1 MKPNQTN
8 IQKLL
13 EFGILNIDKSAG
25 PTSFSVSHYIKNQL
39 KLRKT
44 SHFGTLDPNVSGV
57 LPIALNRACK
67 LTGFFLGSD
76 KTYIG
81 IMHTH
86 KEQDIKELQELINK
100 EFIGKIT
107 QLPPKKSAV
116 KRQERQ
122 REIQTFE
129 LLEQDEKDILFITK
143 VQGGTY
149 IRKLIHDLGEQIQGA
164 HMTELRRIQAGL
176 FNEETSINLYDLK
189 QAIHEYKLGD
199 SKPLE
204 SLITPAQELIKKA
217 FQIIQVK
224 SSAIRTLKT
233 GKPLYKKDLKNP
245 EDWERLEQD
254 TFAIFSGEQFIEIA
268 KKSNEKSILARSL
281 FVFN

>member
-1 MKPNQTN
+1 MKPTIKQ
-8 IQKLL
+8 LL
-13 EFGILNIDKSAG
+13 EFGILNIDKPAG
-25 PTSFSVSHYIKNQL
+25 PTSFSTSHYIKNQL

-44 SHFGTLDPNVSGV
+44 SHFGTLDPNVTGV

-86 KEQDIKELQELINK
+86 KKQDIKELQELINK

-176 FNEETSINLYDLK
+176 FNEEESITLYELK

-204 SLITPAQELIKKA
+204 KLIISAQELIKQA
-217 FQIIQVK
+217 FPIIQVK
-224 SSAIRTLKT
+224 AQAIRTLRT
-233 GKPLYKKDLKNP
+233 GKPLYKKDLKDP
-245 EDWERLEQD
+245 EQWEELEQD
-254 TFAIFSGEQFIEIA
+254 TCAIFSGEQFIEIA
-268 KKSNEKSILARSL
+268 KKSKEKSILARSL